1 MYRLKTNK
9 SVALCLLMLLGA
21 WNALTSCSG
30 DDYLNAIPSKSTAL
44 VSVDL
49 QALSAQKDMEDKAG
63 ALKQMLHVDDVSG
76 CGIDVSEKLY
86 FFETADGNLGLC
98 AKVDDEDNVASW
110 LDKLAKE
117 HCCSAVSERKGYRF
131 AVLDESWMVGF
142 SSAAV
147 LVMGPVVPEGQT
159 ELQRQMARMLGAEE
173 KAGIKNSRL
182 FTRLDSIA
190 APVAMVA
197 QVRALPEKFAA
208 PLTIG
213 APKDA
218 DASEILV
225 AAGMNVE
232 NKVMRVKART
242 FSFNKAIDQALQKT
256 WLNCRPIHGDYIGNM
271 PSASAAGIFM
281 NVNGK
286 DFLPVMQRNAG
297 LHTLLLGINTAIDM
311 DNIIRSVDG
320 DLALVVPSFSEDN
333 LQLKMT
339 AKLAHAN
346 WLSDVDYWKKSCPAG
361 ASIVNWGKN
370 AFRYSDGKTS
380 FFFGVTPDL
389 QFYCGNDAQSANAAL
404 TQSDSP
410 LPSDVRQM
418 LKGQKMGMVLN
429 LGLAGG
435 GKDVMGAVSAL
446 LRPLFGNVAC
456 IVCTMQ

>member
-98 AKVDDEDNVASW
+98 AKVDDDDDVASW
-110 LDKLAKE
+110 LGRLEKE
-117 HCCSAVSERKGYRF
+117 HCCSAVSERKDCRF

-142 SSAAV
+142 SSSAV
-147 LVMGPVVPEGQT
+147 LVMGPVVPEGQAD
-159 ELQRQMARMLGAEE
+159 LQRQMLRMLGADE

-182 FTRLDSIA
+182 FDRLDSIS
-190 APVAMVA
+190 APIAMVA
-197 QVRALPEKFAA
+197 QVQALPEKFTA
-208 PLTIG
+208 PLTLG

-218 DASEILV
+218 DASQIIV

-232 NKVMRVKART
+232 NKVMHVKAKT
-242 FSFNKAIDQALQKT
+242 FSFNKAIDQSLQKA
-256 WLNCRPIHGDYIGNM
+256 WQNCRPVHGDYIGNM
-271 PSASAAGIFM
+271 PAGSAAAIFM

-286 DFLPVMQRNAG
+286 DFLPIMQSNAG

-429 LGLAGG
+429 LGLTGG